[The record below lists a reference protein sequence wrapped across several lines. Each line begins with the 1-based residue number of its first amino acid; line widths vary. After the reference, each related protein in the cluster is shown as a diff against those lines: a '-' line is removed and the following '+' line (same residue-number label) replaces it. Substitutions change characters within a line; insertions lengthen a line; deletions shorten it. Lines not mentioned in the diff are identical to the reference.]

1 MEQTWNKI
9 IHLPEEIKTTYLENA
24 ARKNVSILCVLAPL
38 IILVEIINIIRVIW
52 FSSSGLTTWNNRIY
66 FGMYCLFL
74 LGIGIASVIFLFC
87 RRNALYLQRLIVG
100 TWTFCIIWQTV
111 LNAYDLFKNS
121 DNGIMI
127 ITTAVFSVAVLA
139 QIQPIFSVGIIGGSY
154 LLFIAL
160 TWNILDAGS
169 HINVI
174 IVITMGIFIS
184 VTRYYHVVTEL
195 IQQKQITDMNR
206 QLLEEREKLRL
217 SLEKHQIV
225 MAQTNDILFEWDI
238 PGDRINFSQNW
249 QEKFG
254 YPLSIPNFYHWVQT
268 EARLS
273 QHDRKMLLQTMNEV
287 SSEQPYMELELTLI
301 DIHGTAEWY
310 RARLSLQY
318 DQNHNPTSGI
328 GILMDINRQK
338 TELIQLQSIAQRD
351 ALTGILNK
359 KAVQDYAQTCLVN
372 SELHENLAMLI
383 IDIDNFKS
391 INDTYGHPCGDYV
404 LVQTAKLLRRIF
416 REGDGIG
423 RIGGDEFAV
432 VLTGELEEDQILK
445 KTQQILEGLSK
456 INWPDSNLN
465 VSCSIGA
472 AIFPKQDLSYE
483 ILYQK
488 ADEALYKAKEQGKQS
503 ACLYYNG
510 DFHADSQYS

>member
-1 MEQTWNKI
+1 MGQSWNKI

-24 ARKNVSILCVLAPL
+24 VRKNIAILWVLGPL
-38 IILVEIINIIRVIW
+38 IILTQIFNILRVL
-52 FSSSGLTTWNNRIY
+52 FTSVGLSTWNNRFY
-66 FGMYCLFL
+66 FGMYCLL
-74 LGIGIASVIFLFC
+74 VLGVSATFGIYLFW
-87 RRNALYLQRLIVG
+87 RKKTAYLQRLIVG
-100 TWTFCIIWQTV
+100 IWTFCLVWQAV
-111 LNAYDLFKNS
+111 LNAYDVYKNAQ
-121 DNGIMI
+121 NGITI
-127 ITTAVFSVAVLA
+127 LTTAIFSVAVLA
-139 QIQPIFSVGIIGGSY
+139 QIRPVFSVGMITFSY
-154 LLFIAL
+154 LLFISL
-160 TWNILDAGS
+160 TWDILDTGA
-169 HINVI
+169 HINLTIATV
-174 IVITMGIFIS
+174 MGIFIS

-206 QLLEEREKLRL
+206 QLLVEQEKLRL

-238 PGDRINFSQNW
+238 PGDQVNFSPNW

-254 YPLSIPNFYHWVQT
+254 YPLRIPNFYHWIQT

-273 QHDRKMLLQTMNEV
+273 QSDRNMLLQTMNEV
-287 SSEQPYMELELTLI
+287 CLEQPYMELELTLI
-301 DIHGTAEWY
+301 DIYGTAEWY
-310 RARLSLQY
+310 RIRLSLQY
-318 DQNHNPTSGI
+318 DQNHKPTSGI

-359 KAVQDYAQTCLVN
+359 KALQDYAQTCLAN
-372 SELHENLAMLI
+372 LELHENLAMLI
-383 IDIDNFKS
+383 IDVDNFKS

-404 LVQTAKLLRRIF
+404 LAETAKLLRRIF
-416 REGDGIG
+416 REEDGIG

-432 VLTGELEEDQILK
+432 ILTGELEKDPILK
-445 KTQQILEGLSK
+445 KTQQILAGLSK

-483 ILYQK
+483 FLYQK

-503 ACLYYNG
+503 AYLYYNG